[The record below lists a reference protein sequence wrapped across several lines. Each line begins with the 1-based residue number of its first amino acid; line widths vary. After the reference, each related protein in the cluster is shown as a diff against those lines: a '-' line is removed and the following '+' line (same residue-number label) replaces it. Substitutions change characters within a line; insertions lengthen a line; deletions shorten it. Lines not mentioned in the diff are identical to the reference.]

1 MAGWRLGVRGA
12 CLRPPCAPSPFSS
25 AGSATCSWC
34 GWGLAIEEA
43 RRVPS
48 FPYPTVKRCCMISL
62 CVRVGLNFLPT
73 IVGAH
78 SDCSLGGAKS
88 AVWVVLQSDHSDCN
102 LPFSFLTNRSPPL
115 IIFAPPPHPIHRPK
129 NPLARAPRS
138 AEIAPAPPSLL
149 SSF

>member
-1 MAGWRLGVRGA
+1 MRVQ
-12 CLRPPCAPSPFSS
+12 SS
-25 AGSATCSWC
+25 SGRFNSNTGGGKKVLTYKRKKWKGRKKVSTI
-34 GWGLAIEEA
+34 GIEEW
-43 RRVPS
+43 PS
-48 FPYPTVKRCCMISL
+48 GGERKVSY
-62 CVRVGLNFLPT
+62 VRVGLNFLPT

-78 SDCSLGGAKS
+78 SDCSLGGPKS
-88 AVWVVLQSDHSDCN
+88 AAWVVLQSDHSDCN

-115 IIFAPPPHPIHRPK
+115 IIFAPPHPTPK